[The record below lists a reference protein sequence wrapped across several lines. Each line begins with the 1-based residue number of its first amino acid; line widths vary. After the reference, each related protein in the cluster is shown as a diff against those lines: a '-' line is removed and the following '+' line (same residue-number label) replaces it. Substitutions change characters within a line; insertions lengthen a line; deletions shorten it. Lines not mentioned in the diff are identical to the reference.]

1 METEII
7 VGRHAV
13 REAIQSGHAIN
24 KVLIQEGVKKQQ
36 IDDILKS
43 AKSQKLVVQT
53 VPKSKL
59 DQIANAPHQGVA
71 AYIAPYEYA
80 SLDDFL
86 AKQANKETLS
96 TVIIL
101 DGLEDP
107 HNLGSILRTAD
118 ATGVD
123 GIIIPKRRSVALTQT
138 VAKASTGAIQHVPV
152 IRVTNLSQT
161 MDTLKDQG
169 YWIAGAEANNA
180 TDYRQ
185 MQVDMPLAIV
195 IGSEGQGMSKRVKD
209 KCDFYIKIP
218 MVGHVNSL
226 NASVAA
232 SLLMYEVLRK
242 RVPVGGDTSQ

>member
-1 METEII
+1 MEDYII

-13 REAIQSGHAIN
+13 KEAIVTGHTIN
-24 KVLIQEGVKKQQ
+24 KILIQEGIKKQQ
-36 IDDILKS
+36 IKEILTN
-43 AKSQKLVVQT
+43 AKTQKLVVQT

-59 DQIANAPHQGVA
+59 DYMSDAPHQGVA
-71 AYIAPYEYA
+71 ALIAPYEYA
-80 SLDDFL
+80 DFNYFI
-86 AKQANKETLS
+86 KMQQQKESLS

-123 GIIIPKRRSVALTQT
+123 GIIIPKRRSVALTQI
-138 VAKASTGAIQHVPV
+138 VAKASTGAIQHIPV
-152 IRVTNLSQT
+152 MRVTNLSQT
-161 MDTLKDQG
+161 IDDLKAHG
-169 YWIAGAEANNA
+169 FWIVGTEADNA
-180 TDYRQ
+180 TDYR
-185 MQVDMPLAIV
+185 DMAADMSLAIV
-195 IGSEGQGMSKRVKD
+195 IGSEGQGMSRLVKD

-232 SLLMYEVLRK
+232 GLMMYEVYRK
-242 RVPVGGDTSQ
+242 RHSYGDK

>member
-13 REAIQSGHAIN
+13 REAIQSRHAIN

-43 AKSQKLVVQT
+43 AKSQKLVIQT

-242 RVPVGGDTSQ
+242 RMPVGGDTAQ